1 MTVCAPPLS
10 HGQSR
15 SNCTLDGGHCRRKL
29 ALYSPGVCFPHD
41 KRGSVAEEQGV
52 DGFQQQSLAVNFPP
66 LVAQE
71 LYQQGPVKAESIGL
85 LHSAVVINVLRQIPI
100 KLTISLLIR
109 ARTASSCLLLCS
121 IVFKY
126 SASRTF

>member
-1 MTVCAPPLS
+1 
-10 HGQSR
+10 
-15 SNCTLDGGHCRRKL
+15 

-52 DGFQQQSLAVNFPP
+52 DGFQQPKSSGQFSTPLLLRNFTNRAPSRRNLLVCCTVPLSL
-66 LVAQE
+66 
-71 LYQQGPVKAESIGL
+71 I
-85 LHSAVVINVLRQIPI
+85 VLRQIPI